1 MQTDHKADRS
11 PTGLLFLP
19 LHSPGIRAQGGPVPW
34 CASTRYE
41 ETLGD
46 KAHRALVPSMCYS
59 SFLPSPT
66 SKPALSISGQ
76 FQLQLDTSGKRHQCL
91 PVDSLPT
98 LTVQST
104 KPYRPPG
111 INYYLV
117 SGSRVHPCGPAPP
130 SGMRCAP
137 ARGQYRRP
145 SLGLGLLRGAAAIN
159 NCEMRDAQSKTKATP
174 GQVAG
179 VL

>member
-76 FQLQLDTSGKRHQCL
+76 FQLQLDTSGKRQQCL

-104 KPYRPPG
+104 KPYRPPW
-111 INYYLV
+111 YQLL
-117 SGSRVHPCGPAPP
+117 SGFRLA
-130 SGMRCAP
+130 CAP
-137 ARGQYRRP
+137 VRPRP
-145 SLGLGLLRGAAAIN
+145 SI
-159 NCEMRDAQSKTKATP
+159 RDALCTSSRPVPTP
-174 GQVAG
+174 IPGPGIA
-179 VL
+179 